1 MTLILKIKPF
11 DNALSIPEIYADSEE
26 DLPSFINKFIEKK
39 NKLIVE
45 RKWLTY
51 YYQYYREIITER

>member
-11 DNALSIPEIYADSEE
+11 DHALSLPEIYADSEE
-26 DLPSFINKFIEKK
+26 DLPSIINKFIEKK